1 MSHTRK
7 ANGSS
12 YRWASFTSL
21 YFRFFGITF
30 LLFFSVLGGCRYALG
45 PAGKL
50 SFDRLY
56 VRVVH
61 NDSLAPQAG
70 PLLSRALR
78 EEILRDVRT
87 RLVNSPE
94 DADAILTVRLIDYD
108 QIPEAYRSDDTALA
122 ASFRL
127 RLFALAHLN
136 SSPSGKSLLKETLF
150 NSNASTIT
158 SSQTETPVSRQPM
171 MTTSRSLAR
180 QIAAFVNLTEW

>member
-1 MSHTRK
+1 
-7 ANGSS
+7 
-12 YRWASFTSL
+12 
-21 YFRFFGITF
+21 
-30 LLFFSVLGGCRYALG
+30 
-45 PAGKL
+45 
-50 SFDRLY
+50 
-56 VRVVH
+56 
-61 NDSLAPQAG
+61 
-70 PLLSRALR
+70 
-78 EEILRDVRT
+78 
-87 RLVNSPE
+87 VNSPE

-171 MTTSRSLAR
+171 MTSSRSLAR
-180 QIAAFVNLTEW
+180 QIAAFVNLAEW

>member
-1 MSHTRK
+1 MSHTLQ

-21 YFRFFGITF
+21 FFRFSGIIF
-30 LLFFSVLGGCRYALG
+30 LLFSVALGGCRYALG
-45 PAGKL
+45 PAGEL
-50 SFDRLY
+50 SFDRLF

-70 PLLSRALR
+70 ALLSRALR
-78 EEILRDVRT
+78 EEILREGRA
-87 RLVNSPE
+87 RLVNSQE

-108 QIPEAYRSDDTALA
+108 QIPEAYRSDDTVLA

-158 SSQTETPVSRQPM
+158 SSVTETPISRQPL
-171 MTTSRSLAR
+171 MTSSRSLAR
-180 QIAAFVNLTEW
+180 KIAAFSNRTEW

>member
-1 MSHTRK
+1 M
-7 ANGSS
+7 
-12 YRWASFTSL
+12 
-21 YFRFFGITF
+21 
-30 LLFFSVLGGCRYALG
+30 LGGCRYALG
-45 PAGKL
+45 PAGEL

-56 VRVVH
+56 VRVVQ

-70 PLLSRALR
+70 ALLSRALR
-78 EEILRDVRT
+78 EEILREGRA
-87 RLVNSPE
+87 RIVNSQE

-108 QIPEAYRSDDTALA
+108 QIPEAYRSDDTVLA

-158 SSQTETPVSRQPM
+158 SSVTETPVSRQPL
-171 MTTSRSLAR
+171 MTSSRSLAR
-180 QIAAFVNLTEW
+180 KIAAFANRTEW

>member
-1 MSHTRK
+1 MSHTRQ

-12 YRWASFTSL
+12 YRWASFTFL
-21 YFRFFGITF
+21 FFRFSGITF
-30 LLFFSVLGGCRYALG
+30 LLFCFVLGGCRYALG
-45 PAGKL
+45 PAGEL

-78 EEILRDVRT
+78 EEILREGRA
-87 RLVNSPE
+87 RLVNSQE

-108 QIPEAYRSDDTALA
+108 QIPEAYRSEDTVLA

-158 SSQTETPVSRQPM
+158 SSVTETPVSRQPM
-171 MTTSRSLAR
+171 MTSSRSLAR
-180 QIAAFVNLTEW
+180 KIAAFANRTEW

>member
-1 MSHTRK
+1 MSHTRQ

-21 YFRFFGITF
+21 FFRFSGITF
-30 LLFFSVLGGCRYALG
+30 LLFCFALGGCRYALG
-45 PAGKL
+45 PAGEL

-56 VRVVH
+56 VSVVH

-70 PLLSRALR
+70 ALLSRALR
-78 EEILRDVRT
+78 EEILREGRA
-87 RLVNSPE
+87 RLVNSQE

-108 QIPEAYRSDDTALA
+108 QIPEAYRSDDTVLA

-158 SSQTETPVSRQPM
+158 SSVTETPVSRQPL
-171 MTTSRSLAR
+171 MTSSRSLA
-180 QIAAFVNLTEW
+180 QKIAAFANRTEW

>member
-12 YRWASFTSL
+12 YRWASSMSL
-21 YFRFFGITF
+21 FFRFFGIIF
-30 LLFFSVLGGCRYALG
+30 LLFCIVLGGCRYALG
-45 PAGKL
+45 PAGEL
-50 SFDRLY
+50 LFDRLY
-56 VRVVH
+56 VSVVH

-70 PLLSRALR
+70 ALLSRALR
-78 EEILRDVRT
+78 EEILREGRA
-87 RLVNSPE
+87 RLVNSQE

-108 QIPEAYRSDDTALA
+108 QIPEAYRSDDTAPA

-158 SSQTETPVSRQPM
+158 SRVTENPVSRQPL
-171 MTTSRSLAR
+171 MTSSRSLAR
-180 QIAAFVNLTEW
+180 KIAAFANRTEW

>member
-12 YRWASFTSL
+12 YRWASFMSL
-21 YFRFFGITF
+21 FFRFFGIIF
-30 LLFFSVLGGCRYALG
+30 LLFCIALGGCRYALG
-45 PAGKL
+45 PAGEL

-56 VRVVH
+56 VSVVH

-70 PLLSRALR
+70 ALLSRALR
-78 EEILRDVRT
+78 EEILREGRA
-87 RLVNSPE
+87 RLVNSQE

-108 QIPEAYRSDDTALA
+108 QIPEAYRSDDTVLA

-150 NSNASTIT
+150 NSNASTIV
-158 SSQTETPVSRQPM
+158 SSVNENPVSRQPL
-171 MTTSRSLAR
+171 MTSSRSLAR
-180 QIAAFVNLTEW
+180 KIAAFSNRTEW